1 MQNRKGEKFG
11 WIGGWMGGFIWLFL
25 LAIFWFIQGNL
36 KSGIG
41 AVILFLIAIICIF
54 TFAPWKHPK
63 TKYWKLMLPIYSIFI
78 IALAACV
85 YFYEG
90 FNAIAMKWYSFFW
103 ILPCF
108 IPFVTAGSRSWTNN
122 N

>member
-25 LAIFWFIQGNL
+25 LAIFW
-36 KSGIG
+36 
-41 AVILFLIAIICIF
+41 
-54 TFAPWKHPK
+54 
-63 TKYWKLMLPIYSIFI
+63 
-78 IALAACV
+78 
-85 YFYEG
+85 
-90 FNAIAMKWYSFFW
+90 